1 MNHSLEVSIRL
12 GASLLV
18 LISMAAWEVLRP
30 RRRLTV
36 RKGPRWANNLAL
48 ALLNAVAT
56 RWLLPITAVGTAAL
70 ATERGWGLWTALPWP
85 AWLELVLTVA
95 LLDLAIYLQ
104 HVLFHAVPGLW
115 RLHRVHHADLDFD
128 VTTGSRFHPFEIV
141 LSALFKIGVVAAL
154 GASVWAVVLFE
165 VLLNATAL
173 FNHGNVAL
181 PEGLDRWLRWLVVTP
196 DMHRVH
202 HSTQLRESNRNF
214 GFNLPWWDRL
224 FGTYLAQPE
233 RGHLAMEIGVQEL
246 RDEQQ
251 VERLPGMLTL
261 PFLPLA
267 HTPQSPGGISA
278 GGSFAG
284 GRSPGGQSYEAG
296 RS

>member
-1 MNHSLEVSIRL
+1 M
-12 GASLLV
+12 
-18 LISMAAWEVLRP
+18 
-30 RRRLTV
+30 
-36 RKGPRWANNLAL
+36 RKGQRWANNLAL
-48 ALLNAVAT
+48 ALLNALAT

-70 ATERGWGLWTALPWP
+70 ATERGWGLWPALPWP
-85 AWLELVLTVA
+85 AWLEMVLTVA

-128 VTTGSRFHPFEIV
+128 VTTGSRFHPFEIL
-141 LSALFKIGVVAAL
+141 LSALFKLGVIAAL
-154 GASVWAVVLFE
+154 GATVWAVVLFE
-165 VLLNATAL
+165 VLLNVTAL

-202 HSTQLRESNRNF
+202 HSTQLRESNCNF

-233 RGHLAMEIGVQEL
+233 RGHLAMQIGLQDL
-246 RDEQQ
+246 REERQ
-251 VERLPGMLTL
+251 VERLPGMLAL

-267 HTPQSPGGISA
+267 HAPQCPEGISA
-278 GGSFAG
+278 GGNFPG

-296 RS
+296 RSSARPPQRTSS